1 MNLKEALA
9 LGLHHIRVDR
19 RMAENNLKHA
29 TDPELRAY
37 LRAKIEE
44 YREAEQL
51 ILNAEFVD
59 KATGE
64 PWRDEYSDEL
74 KRSLNED

>member
-1 MNLKEALA
+1 MNLKQALE
-9 LGLHHIRVDR
+9 LGLSHIRTDR

-29 TDPELRAY
+29 VDPKLRAY
-37 LRAKIEE
+37 LQAKIEE

-64 PWRDEYSDEL
+64 EWRDDYSQEL
-74 KRSLNED
+74 QANSEA